1 MPVGSSGLEV
11 SLAPCSRHRR
21 GYRETQKL
29 IICSSLSPEVSRQR
43 ILFFPPFRDSLCSK
57 LCFVQI
63 FICKE
68 NELRGIWLC
77 SLG

>member
-11 SLAPCSRHRR
+11 SLAPYSRYMR
-21 GYRETQKL
+21 GYRKTQKL
-29 IICSSLSPEVSRQR
+29 IICSSLSPEISRQC
-43 ILFFPPFRDSLCSK
+43 ILFFPPFRDFLCSK

-77 SLG
+77 YLG